1 MSLLVRKRDY
11 SEIIPLLS
19 SFERHLLA
27 VGRSPATRREYL
39 RVLRQVAAGVE
50 VLGRAEL
57 TAWLRAHRAAVGAS
71 TFNRTLSV
79 LRAFFRWAWEW
90 EYLAQD
96 FSGLLPRAHRAPKR
110 LPRYLDEYQVGWLLA
125 APDLATP
132 IGFRD
137 HVLIRLA
144 YETGLRASE
153 LVALQLGSVLE
164 ERLVLVQRGK
174 GSRDRLV
181 PISEAMYALLGDWEA
196 VRRTLRPGKRAALFV
211 TRYGR
216 PFSSGRSVWA
226 LVDRYARRALGL
238 GRGYERIVATRKR
251 RPWGGQYPHLLR
263 ASFATHLHQ
272 SGCDLR
278 AIQEMLGH
286 STPST
291 TALYLGVD
299 LELLKREHAKL
310 PRAASSGG

>member
-11 SEIIPLLS
+11 GQIISLLS
-19 SFERHLLA
+19 PFERHLVA

-39 RVLRQVAAGVE
+39 RVLRQFAGGVE
-50 VLGRAEL
+50 GLRPPEVL
-57 TAWLRAHRAAVGAS
+57 TWLRTHRDAVGAS

-79 LRAFFRWAWEW
+79 LRTFFRWAWEW
-90 EYLAQD
+90 EYLPRD
-96 FSGLLPRAHRAPKR
+96 LSGTLPRAHRAPKR

-125 APDLATP
+125 APDLATA

-137 HVLIRLA
+137 HVLLRLA

-153 LVALQLGSVLE
+153 LAALQLGSVLE
-164 ERLVLVQRGK
+164 DRQVLVERGK
-174 GSRDRLV
+174 GARDRLV
-181 PISEAMYALLGDWEA
+181 PISEAMHALLGDWEA

-211 TRYGR
+211 TRHGKA
-216 PFSSGRSVWA
+216 FSSGRSVW
-226 LVDRYARRALGL
+226 VIVNRYARAALGL
-238 GRGYERIVATRKR
+238 GRGYERIVATRKG

-286 STPST
+286 SSPST

-310 PRAASSGG
+310 PRAASS